1 MLSVF
6 CFYFLK
12 FPLSLILLALYN
24 FLPSFVLVNLGGGAT
39 ENKIAIC
46 VIFIIKESWVLLSV

>member
-24 FLPSFVLVNLGGGAT
+24 FLPSFVLVNLGGAT